1 MVGPAQSIPQTIP
14 SGRGGGGRGVVR
26 LSEVA
31 VRAGVSTS
39 TASRALNRPDQVSPA
54 AVARV
59 QEVAAQLGYA
69 PNPFARSLRVQ
80 ESRTLGLVVS
90 DATNPFFAEVARGIE
105 AACFRAGYTL
115 ILCNSDRS
123 LEKERQQA
131 RVLAEKRVDGV
142 LLFSTSDA
150 SAATIDWLSEQ
161 RVPVVL
167 VERPSP
173 VLRSGGGVDCVLS
186 DNAGGVRAALEHLA
200 RLGHRRVACLAGGLD
215 AAHYAQR
222 VAAFRAVGTEL
233 GLEDPG
239 PGETGLVRTGLTT
252 YADGQRAAAELL
264 SSASPPTAVFCTT
277 DTLAIGAVRGAALC
291 GKAVPADVS
300 VVGYGGT
307 EITAYTQPPLTCV
320 VQEKLAVG
328 TRAVAVLLERLRE
341 RQAQRARAGED
352 SAAGARRQHVVP
364 ARLVVRE
371 STASRTLR
379 GEESGAPSG
388 GARQKSVAGSTGR

>member
-1 MVGPAQSIPQTIP
+1 VRQSK
-14 SGRGGGGRGVVR
+14 
-26 LSEVA
+26 
-31 VRAGVSTS
+31 
-39 TASRALNRPDQVSPA
+39 
-54 AVARV
+54 
-59 QEVAAQLGYA
+59 
-69 PNPFARSLRVQ
+69 
-80 ESRTLGLVVS
+80 TLGVIVPDS
-90 DATNPFFAEVARGIE
+90 TNPFFAEVARGIE

-123 LEKERQQA
+123 LEKEAAQA
-131 RVLAEKRVDGV
+131 QALAEKRVDGV

-150 SAATIDWLSEQ
+150 SAATIGWLSEQ

-173 VLRSGGGVDCVLS
+173 VLPSGGGVDCVLS

-222 VAAFRAVGTEL
+222 VAAFRAVAPAL
-233 GLEDPG
+233 GFDHPG
-239 PGETGLVRTGLTT
+239 PGETGLVRAGLTT

-264 SSASPPTAVFCTT
+264 SSAAPPTALFCAT

-328 TRAVAVLLERLRE
+328 TRAVAALLERLSE
-341 RQAQRARAGED
+341 RHARRARAGEGL
-352 SAAGARRQHVVP
+352 AAGAPRQIVVP

-371 STASRTLR
+371 STAR
-379 GEESGAPSG
+379 GPIPTTAPTTVME
-388 GARQKSVAGSTGR
+388 RHPWNTE